1 MITFSKLGKFGRL
14 GNQMFQVASVMGYAH
29 KHKVNYFLPNWSY
42 SKSFDYQFNQQPRKC
57 QFVHRE
63 PDFTYSTIP
72 YKSSLDLEGYFQ
84 SEKYFEGLDM
94 KEIFKPSK
102 EIETYINEKYGE
114 VLKGETVSIHV
125 RRGDYLN
132 LSDYHFNL
140 SLEYYNSSI
149 SFFRDMPVNWIV
161 FSDDVGWC
169 RENFRMDRTHFVEGN
184 LDVVDMFLMSKCK
197 HNIIANSSFSW
208 WASYLNRNP
217 DKKVIA
223 PKNWFGPLMNKGV
236 EDLYLNNWILV

>member
-1 MITFSKLGKFGRL
+1 
-14 GNQMFQVASVMGYAH
+14 
-29 KHKVNYFLPNWSY
+29 
-42 SKSFDYQFNQQPRKC
+42 
-57 QFVHRE
+57 
-63 PDFTYSTIP
+63 
-72 YKSSLDLEGYFQ
+72 
-84 SEKYFEGLDM
+84 
-94 KEIFKPSK
+94 
-102 EIETYINEKYGE
+102 
-114 VLKGETVSIHV
+114 
-125 RRGDYLN
+125 
-132 LSDYHFNL
+132 
-140 SLEYYNSSI
+140 
-149 SFFRDMPVNWIV
+149 MPVNWIV